1 MTEKEAQKVLD
12 ELNTV
17 RIEVLNGEA
26 KRLFEAIMKI
36 ADNRDELQKMIER
49 KDFEISS
56 LKQVHDYD
64 TKMIDDVKGKA
75 VELYDRIEE
84 KDKTIEQQ
92 KEQIDYLRRSCER
105 KEECLIEEQQENAEL
120 KNKLKEND
128 KIIDLMAEEISKN
141 ITNTCPFADYNYDL
155 DCKNKCNDN
164 YKECWKQYFE
174 NKSKEV

>member
-17 RIEVLNGEA
+17 RIEVLNDKA

-36 ADNRDELQKMIER
+36 ADERDELKKTIAK

-84 KDKTIEQQ
+84 KDKIIDSMAETINNYDIDEDICEQMGQ
-92 KEQIDYLRRSCER
+92 NKNCNEFEDKERCKICIKQYF
-105 KEECLIEEQQENAEL
+105 
-120 KNKLKEND
+120 KNKLKE
-128 KIIDLMAEEISKN
+128 
-141 ITNTCPFADYNYDL
+141 
-155 DCKNKCNDN
+155 
-164 YKECWKQYFE
+164 
-174 NKSKEV
+174 V